1 MADTPSP
8 SPTPDDMH
16 WGVSYLREDL
26 QDLRQESR
34 DFRKEVAAEFAK
46 TRDEAGEFRQE
57 VATGFADLRKEMGQ
71 NTRNTILVVVGM
83 MGVFSTV
90 IIAFM
95 RYGMPAG

>member
-46 TRDEAGEFRQE
+46 VRGDM
-57 VATGFADLRKEMGQ
+57 ATGFADLRKEMGQ